1 MSNNKNKKLFTL
13 FLLGVIMIGILFISV
28 LNIFSRA
35 TETVSEKNHTVSTQI
50 ESMISS
56 IANLTI
62 ALSNFELIQNFD
74 LSLQERALALKP
86 FQQSS
91 DLLMIAVMDE
101 FGNTAS
107 SLEGGLANLSDREYF
122 IEVKSTKKTII
133 SDVIISRT
141 TGEETIVIVHPILI
155 NNEFKGAVFSSI
167 FVDTLVELASLN
179 SNISAGYQT
188 YIVAANLADYIVPP
202 LGTSIVDP
210 RFIQSDTKSLLY
222 YPTST
227 GIYAV
232 SFDEEPNTGWQI
244 VTELNTFTYYSEIW
258 LFMFLFII
266 VVTISLALIILELIN
281 THNRQLVPLIQKI
294 NTDSLTELANRS
306 YFEYEVT
313 QWLKLYHSGVFII
326 LDLDN
331 FKKVNDTLGHNEGDK
346 LLIETA
352 KKLQSI
358 FRKDDIIARLGGDE
372 FVIFLPNPTEL
383 DVIQFRVEETLKR
396 IEKTYKNPTGD
407 IHLTV
412 SIGAAIVD
420 DNLCEYVELY
430 EHADKALYEAKKQ
443 GKHGVVIKAKN
454 QIVFSKNL

>member
-1 MSNNKNKKLFTL
+1 
-13 FLLGVIMIGILFISV
+13 
-28 LNIFSRA
+28 
-35 TETVSEKNHTVSTQI
+35 
-50 ESMISS
+50 
-56 IANLTI
+56 
-62 ALSNFELIQNFD
+62 
-74 LSLQERALALKP
+74 
-86 FQQSS
+86 
-91 DLLMIAVMDE
+91 
-101 FGNTAS
+101 
-107 SLEGGLANLSDREYF
+107 
-122 IEVKSTKKTII
+122 
-133 SDVIISRT
+133 
-141 TGEETIVIVHPILI
+141 

-244 VTELNTFTYYSEIW
+244 VTELNTFIYYSEIW

-383 DVIQFRVEETLKR
+383 VVIQFRVEETLKR